1 MKYLVSFILSYK
13 ISSRVDFFSKLGWM
27 VEVSVYEVIN
37 VHTSLATLNATFE
50 ISSEAKTFAILET

>member
-37 VHTSLATLNATFE
+37 VHTSLAALNATFK
-50 ISSEAKTFAILET
+50 ISSGAKTFAILET